1 MPNTHLRSL
10 LSHARQFVQATGA
23 IPYDHAVKMMEVGI
37 DVQSIERN
45 LRREFKYD

>member
-1 MPNTHLRSL
+1 MPNTHLRNL
-10 LSHARQFVQATGA
+10 LSQARQFVEQQGA

-45 LRREFKYD
+45 LRKEFKFD